1 MRIEKDLLG
10 DVIIPKV
17 APYGAQ
23 TQRAIDLYP
32 ISSGKPLSAYP
43 ELVVNLL
50 NVKKAAVLTNIST
63 GELSREH
70 GLALLS
76 AIEELLTN
84 LPEVIESYFPVHA
97 LHGGGGIS
105 SNMNVNEVIANLANQ
120 RAFGVAFGGYAPL
133 HPNDHVNLNHSTSD
147 VLNTAGHLA
156 ILDTWKGLHECIDNL
171 ESTFQNLADNFRT
184 AKKIARTCLQDA
196 VEISFGDLF
205 DGYNVSI
212 KRSHRVLQQDM
223 QSLNTINIGG
233 NIIGRRGDC
242 SDAFFESIVS
252 NLKSVTENTQLERTD
267 NLFDYSQNHD
277 DMIRFASNLEQLALT
292 LIKIAKDLRLMA
304 SGPSTGLGEIFLPAV
319 QQGSSAMPGKINPTI
334 PEFLIQSCIQVS
346 GYCHS
351 VRMTHAHGELDYN
364 PWQSIVITNLLDS
377 MSTMENAIEVFIEH
391 CLAGIGVNTERNT
404 HNLESIIPTMVNI
417 MQEKGYRFAAD
428 LYKDC
433 YGDLERIREY
443 MNNL

>member
-1 MRIEKDLLG
+1 MRTEKDLLG
-10 DVIIPKV
+10 DVIIPKF

-32 ISSGKPLSAYP
+32 ISSGKPLSEYP
-43 ELVVNLL
+43 KLVGSLL
-50 NVKKAAVLTNIST
+50 KVKKATVLTNIST

-70 GLALLS
+70 GQALLS
-76 AIEELLTN
+76 AIEELLTD
-84 LPEVIESYFPVHA
+84 LPEVIENYFPVHA

-105 SNMNVNEVIANLANQ
+105 SNMNVNEVVANLANQ

-156 ILDTWKGLHECIDNL
+156 ILDAWKELNECIDNL
-171 ESTFQNLADNFRT
+171 ESTFQNLADNFRG
-184 AKKIARTCLQDA
+184 AKKISRTCLQDA

-212 KRSHRVLQQDM
+212 KRSHGILKQDVHK
-223 QSLNTINIGG
+223 LNTINIGG

-242 SDAFFESIVS
+242 SEGFFESIVS
-252 NLKSVTENTQLERTD
+252 NLQSVTNNSELERAD

-292 LIKIAKDLRLMA
+292 FIKIAKDLRLMA
-304 SGPSTGLGEIFLPAV
+304 SGPSTGLGEVFLPAV

-334 PEFLIQSCIQVS
+334 PEFLIQNCIQVS

-377 MSTMENAIEVFIEH
+377 MSTMKNAIDVFIEH
-391 CLAGIGVNTERNT
+391 CLIGLRVNNERNVL
-404 HNLESIIPTMVNI
+404 NLESIIPTMVNI
-417 MQEKGYRFAAD
+417 MQEKGYRFAAG

-433 YGDLERIREY
+433 DGDLERIREY

>member
-1 MRIEKDLLG
+1 
-10 DVIIPKV
+10 
-17 APYGAQ
+17 
-23 TQRAIDLYP
+23 
-32 ISSGKPLSAYP
+32 
-43 ELVVNLL
+43 
-50 NVKKAAVLTNIST
+50 
-63 GELSREH
+63 
-70 GLALLS
+70 
-76 AIEELLTN
+76 
-84 LPEVIESYFPVHA
+84 
-97 LHGGGGIS
+97 
-105 SNMNVNEVIANLANQ
+105 MNVNEVIANLANQ
-120 RAFGVAFGGYAPL
+120 RAFGVAFGGYSPL

-156 ILDTWKGLHECIDNL
+156 VLDAWKGLHECIDTL
-171 ESTFQNLADNFRT
+171 ESTFQNLADNFR
-184 AKKIARTCLQDA
+184 AVKKIARTCLQDA

-212 KRSHRVLQQDM
+212 KRSHGILQQDVKT
-223 QSLNTINIGG
+223 LNTINIGG

-242 SDAFFESIVS
+242 SEAFFKSIVS
-252 NLKSVTENTQLERTD
+252 NLKSVTDNTELVVAD

-391 CLAGIGVNTERNT
+391 CLTGIGVNTERNI
-404 HNLESIIPTMVNI
+404 HNLKSIIPTMVSI
-417 MQEKGYRFAAD
+417 MQEKGYRLAAGI
-428 LYKDC
+428 YKDC
-433 YGDLERIREY
+433 DGDLERIREY

>member
-10 DVIIPKV
+10 DVIIPKLL
-17 APYGAQ
+17 PYGSQ

-32 ISSGKPLSAYP
+32 ISSDKPLSAYP
-43 ELVVNLL
+43 KLVSNLL
-50 NVKKAAVLTNIST
+50 KVKKAAVLTNIST
-63 GELSREH
+63 GELSRDH

-76 AIEELLTN
+76 VIEELLTN

-120 RAFGVAFGGYAPL
+120 KVFGVAFGGYAPL

-147 VLNTAGHLA
+147 LLNTAGHLA
-156 ILDTWKGLHECIDNL
+156 ILEGWKEFHECIDHL
-171 ESTFQNLADNFRT
+171 EGIFQNLADNFRA

-212 KRSHRVLQQDM
+212 KRSHGILQQDVR
-223 QSLNTINIGG
+223 SLNTINIGG

-242 SDAFFESIVS
+242 SEAFFESIVS
-252 NLKSVTENTQLERTD
+252 NLKSVTDNTELERAN

-304 SGPSTGLGEIFLPAV
+304 SGPSTGLGEICLPAV

-377 MSTMENAIEVFIEH
+377 MSTMKNAIEVFIEH
-391 CLAGIGVNTERNT
+391 CLKGIGVNNERNT

-417 MQEKGYRFAAD
+417 MQEKGYRFAAG

-433 YGDLERIREY
+433 DGDLERIREY

>member
-10 DVIIPKV
+10 DVTIPKL

-23 TQRAIDLYP
+23 TKRAIDLYP
-32 ISSGKPLSAYP
+32 LSSGKPLSAYP
-43 ELVVNLL
+43 ELVGNLL
-50 NVKKAAVLTNIST
+50 KVKKAAVLTNLST
-63 GELSREH
+63 GELEHEH
-70 GLALLS
+70 GLAMLS
-76 AIEELLTN
+76 AIDELLIN
-84 LPEVIESYFPVHA
+84 LPEVIASYFPVHA

-120 RAFGVAFGGYAPL
+120 RAYGVAFGSYSPL

-147 VLNTAGHLA
+147 ALNTAGHLA
-156 ILDTWKGLHECIDNL
+156 ILDGWEGLHKCIKNL
-171 ESTFQNLADNFRT
+171 ENTFQNQADKFRS

-196 VEISFGDLF
+196 VEISFGDF
-205 DGYNVSI
+205 FGGYSVSI
-212 KRSHRVLQQDM
+212 KRSHSILQKDA
-223 QSLNTINIGG
+223 QSLNAINIGG

-242 SDAFFESIVS
+242 STAFFDSIVD
-252 NLKSVTENTQLERTD
+252 NLRSVSGNTQLERAD
-267 NLFDYSQNHD
+267 NLFDCSQNHD

-304 SGPSTGLGEIFLPAV
+304 SGPSTGLGEISLPAV

-334 PEFLIQSCIQVS
+334 PEFVIHSCMQVS

-364 PWQSIVITNLLDS
+364 PWQSIVIANLLDS
-377 MSTMENAIEVFIEH
+377 ISTMKNAIEVFIEH
-391 CLAGIGVNTERNT
+391 CLMGIGVNAERNT
-404 HNLESIIPTMVNI
+404 QNLESIIPTMVSI
-417 MQEKGYRFAAD
+417 MQKKGYRFAAG

-433 YGDLERIREY
+433 NGDLERIREY
-443 MNNL
+443 MNNN